1 MASGKGGAETAQPSG
16 GTSKHDIVEAA
27 ADHQGLLGEKRSRQE
42 DASASPRRKSPSR
55 NASQSPIRSPS
66 RHKHSKKHKKEHSH
80 KKSKRDK
87 HDAVDRPDDRSEQS
101 APVPASAAALENGIQ
116 ADVSDDLQALRQA
129 ALQTTKTVAGID
141 SLAGSSSQPVAAQ
154 VVSSTQSEP
163 MDTV

>member
-1 MASGKGGAETAQPSG
+1 MESGKAAAEPAQPSG
-16 GTSKHDIVEAA
+16 GTPKHDTEEAA
-27 ADHQGLLGEKRSRQE
+27 EQQGRGEKRSRQE

-87 HDAVDRPDDRSEQS
+87 HDGVDRPDDRSEQS
-101 APVPASAAALENGIQ
+101 APVAPPAAASGNGIQ
-116 ADVSDDLQALRQA
+116 ADVTDDLQALRQA
-129 ALQTTKTVAGID
+129 ALQTTKSVAGID
-141 SLAGSSSQPVAAQ
+141 SVAGCASQPVAAQ
-154 VVSSTQSEP
+154 DVSSMQSEP